1 VRQLQPSALLP
12 SWSTFFV
19 LTLLLFLLFLLFLAT
34 QSHACI
40 NKQSTYDIIEM
51 GQSTSNLSG
60 PNLESSSSATRTG
73 HHRTRQ
79 HHQYGHSKRSVVST
93 SENEHFRGYVRSS
106 HTRTSTHHDQTE
118 RARRLPGHR
127 DQNLN
132 PLTNVDGNARQ
143 ITVSSSSKVQE
154 RRKPHAKSKEPKS
167 PDDGR
172 ALKPRRNQNRKTEP
186 QRREKTNDKGKSHS
200 HAHST
205 PSSSNNQRRD
215 SKDKSGAIVNI
226 TELSPEKSKPKRK
239 PKSEKHETKDCMVCV
254 ETRSIGRFPQR
265 AVTAQCTHE
274 VNTCRH
280 CLRGWIRSEFKSKMW
295 NQLAC
300 PECRASME
308 YEDVKEFAPPEVF
321 RR

>member
-1 VRQLQPSALLP
+1 
-12 SWSTFFV
+12 
-19 LTLLLFLLFLLFLAT
+19 
-34 QSHACI
+34 
-40 NKQSTYDIIEM
+40 M

-60 PNLESSSSATRTG
+60 PNLESSSSATRTD

-79 HHQYGHSKRSVVST
+79 HHQYGLSKRSIVST
-93 SENEHFRGYVRSS
+93 SENNHLRGYVRSS
-106 HTRTSTHHDQTE
+106 HTRTSTYHDQTE
-118 RARRLPGHR
+118 RARRPHGYR
-127 DQNLN
+127 DQNLY
-132 PLTNVDGNARQ
+132 PLQAVDGNARQ
-143 ITVSSSSKVQE
+143 ITASSASKVQQ
-154 RRKPHAKSKEPKS
+154 RRKHAKPKEPKP

-172 ALKPRRNQNRKTEP
+172 ALKPRRNPNGKTEP
-186 QRREKTNDKGKSHS
+186 QRREKTNDDGKPQS

-205 PSSSNNQRRD
+205 PSSSNNQRHD

-226 TELSPEKSKPKRK
+226 TELNPKKPKRK
-239 PKSEKHETKDCMVCV
+239 PKSEKRETKDCMVCV
-254 ETRSIGRFPQR
+254 ETRSVRHFPQR
-265 AVTAQCTHE
+265 AITAQCTHE

-280 CLRGWIRSEFKSKMW
+280 CLRGWIRSEFKSKVW